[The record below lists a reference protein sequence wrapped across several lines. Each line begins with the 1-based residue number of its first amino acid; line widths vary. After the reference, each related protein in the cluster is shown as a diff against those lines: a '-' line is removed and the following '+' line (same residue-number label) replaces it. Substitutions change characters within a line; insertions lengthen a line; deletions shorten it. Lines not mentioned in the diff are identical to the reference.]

1 MPQLTGNIVDLI
13 RREIYPG
20 TVTIADGRIARI
32 DRFGNTPADDSRHN
46 GSLPFLLPG
55 FIDSHVHIESSMLS
69 PALYGHTALGHGTV
83 AVWPILTKS
92 RTSAEPMESGTWSNK
107 PGVRR

>member
-69 PALYGHTALGHGTV
+69 PDTALSPL
-83 AVWPILTKS
+83 WPILTKS
-92 RTSAEPMESGTWSNK
+92 RTSAGPMESGTWSNK

>member
-46 GSLPFLLPG
+46 
-55 FIDSHVHIESSMLS
+55 
-69 PALYGHTALGHGTV
+69 
-83 AVWPILTKS
+83 
-92 RTSAEPMESGTWSNK
+92 
-107 PGVRR
+107 

>member
-32 DRFGNTPADDSRHN
+32 DRFGNTLGTTETCRSCFRVLSTHTSTSKVRCSPRPYTDTPRWDTA
-46 GSLPFLLPG
+46 
-55 FIDSHVHIESSMLS
+55 LS
-69 PALYGHTALGHGTV
+69 PL
-83 AVWPILTKS
+83 WPILTKS
-92 RTSAEPMESGTWSNK
+92 RTSAGPMESGTWSNK

>member
-32 DRFGNTPADDSRHN
+32 DRFGKIGRA
-46 GSLPFLLPG
+46 
-55 FIDSHVHIESSMLS
+55 HV
-69 PALYGHTALGHGTV
+69 
-83 AVWPILTKS
+83 
-92 RTSAEPMESGTWSNK
+92 
-107 PGVRR
+107 